1 MRLIHEGLL
10 RPLGALMAGAVLV
23 LAFAPWQWAWLAP
36 VALWSLLFLLRNQDP
51 RRAFGIGY
59 AFGLGQFGFG
69 VSWVFVSIH
78 EHGNAGLPLALLL
91 TGLLIGFLAL
101 FPALIAAVTAWLD
114 GRASGRA
121 LWVFA
126 AAWVAGEWIRTW
138 VFTGFPWLAV
148 GYTQIDGPL
157 AGFAPLFGVLG
168 LGALLVGTAAS
179 LEFLRT
185 AQGRGRLGVL
195 LALIFVWTAGFAL
208 RFHDWTQ
215 PAGPAVAVALVQ
227 GNIPQEDKW
236 DQDRADQILRRYQEL
251 TEPLLGTPIIV
262 WPEAALPQ
270 VYHELAGTYLTRLQ
284 IAAAAAGSEII
295 LGLLRFDPERRVYL
309 NSVLAVGLDRQF
321 YDKRHLVPFG
331 EYFPVPDFVR
341 RQMQVLDMPYSDLGA
356 GEAQP
361 ELLRLQGLP
370 VATFI
375 CYEAVFGREVI
386 HDLPEAQL
394 LVNVSNDAWFGR
406 SFAPYQ
412 HFQIAR
418 MRAVETGRD
427 LLRATNTGIT
437 ALVDATGRVQ
447 GQLPPFEMGVLRGEV
462 VPRIGATPYV
472 QWGDWPVLA
481 WLGMSLGLALI
492 RIKRRE
498 NP

>member
-1 MRLIHEGLL
+1 MRLIHAGFL

-36 VALWSLLFLLRNQDP
+36 LALWSLLFLLRDQDP

-78 EHGNAGLPLALLL
+78 EHGNAGFPLALLL

-101 FPALIAAVTAWLD
+101 FPALVTAVTAWLG
-114 GRASGRA
+114 GRAPGRA
-121 LWVFA
+121 LWVFP
-126 AAWVAGEWIRTW
+126 AAWVASEWIRTW
-138 VFTGFPWLAV
+138 IFTGFPWLAV
-148 GYTQIDGPL
+148 GYTQTDGPL
-157 AGFAPLFGVLG
+157 AGFAPLLGVLG
-168 LGALLVGTAAS
+168 LGALLVGTAAC

-185 AQGRGRLGVL
+185 AQGRWRLGIL
-195 LALIFVWTAGFAL
+195 LALVFLWVAGFVL
-208 RFHDWTQ
+208 RFHAWTQ

-236 DQDRADQILRRYQEL
+236 DQNRADQILQRYQAL

-284 IAAAAAGSEII
+284 IAAAAAGSEIL
-295 LGLLRFDPERRVYL
+295 LGLLRFDPERRGYL
-309 NSVLAVGLDRQF
+309 NSVLALGLDRQF

-341 RQMQVLDMPYSDLGA
+341 HQMQVLDMPYSDLGA

-386 HDLPEAQL
+386 RDLPAAQL

-412 HFQIAR
+412 HFQIAQ

-447 GQLPPFEMGVLRGEV
+447 GQLPPFEVGVLRGEV
-462 VPRIGATPYV
+462 VPRTGATPYV
-472 QWGDWPVLA
+472 LWGDWPVLMWLVASLSLAA
-481 WLGMSLGLALI
+481 WI
-492 RIKRRE
+492 RKRAAS
-498 NP
+498 

>member
-1 MRLIHEGLL
+1 MRLIHEGFL

-36 VALWSLLFLLRNQDP
+36 LALWTLLFLLRDQDP

-101 FPALIAAVTAWLD
+101 FPALVTAVTAWLD
-114 GRASGRA
+114 GRAPGRA
-121 LWVFA
+121 LWVFP

-138 VFTGFPWLAV
+138 IFTGFPWLAV
-148 GYTQIDGPL
+148 GYTQTDGPL
-157 AGFAPLFGVLG
+157 AGFAPLLGVLG

-185 AQGRGRLGVL
+185 AQGRWRLGVL
-195 LALIFVWTAGFAL
+195 LALVFLWVAGFAL
-208 RFHDWTQ
+208 RFHAWTQ

-236 DQDRADQILRRYQEL
+236 DQDRADQILQRYREL

-284 IAAAAAGSEII
+284 VAAAAAGSEIVWVCCVSI
-295 LGLLRFDPERRVYL
+295 Q
-309 NSVLAVGLDRQF
+309 S
-321 YDKRHLVPFG
+321 
-331 EYFPVPDFVR
+331 
-341 RQMQVLDMPYSDLGA
+341 A
-356 GEAQP
+356 G
-361 ELLRLQGLP
+361 
-370 VATFI
+370 FI
-375 CYEAVFGREVI
+375 
-386 HDLPEAQL
+386 
-394 LVNVSNDAWFGR
+394 
-406 SFAPYQ
+406 
-412 HFQIAR
+412 
-418 MRAVETGRD
+418 
-427 LLRATNTGIT
+427 
-437 ALVDATGRVQ
+437 
-447 GQLPPFEMGVLRGEV
+447 
-462 VPRIGATPYV
+462 
-472 QWGDWPVLA
+472 
-481 WLGMSLGLALI
+481 
-492 RIKRRE
+492 
-498 NP
+498 

>member
-1 MRLIHEGLL
+1 MRLIREGFL
-10 RPLGALMAGAVLV
+10 RPLGGLMAGAVLV

-36 VALWSLLFLLRNQDP
+36 LSLWTLLFLLRDQDP

-59 AFGLGQFGFG
+59 AFGLGQFGLG

-78 EHGNAGLPLALLL
+78 QHGNAGLPLALLL

-101 FPALIAAVTAWLD
+101 FPALVAAGTAWLV
-114 GRASGRA
+114 GRAPGRV
-121 LWVFA
+121 LWVFP

-138 VFTGFPWLAV
+138 IFTGFPWLAV
-148 GYTQIDGPL
+148 GYSQTDGPL
-157 AGFAPLFGVLG
+157 AGFAPLLGVLG

-185 AQGRGRLGVL
+185 AQGRWRSGVL
-195 LALIFVWTAGFAL
+195 LALIFLWVAGFAL
-208 RFHDWTQ
+208 RFHAWTQ

-236 DQDRADQILRRYQEL
+236 DQNRADQILQRYQAL
-251 TEPLLGTPIIV
+251 TQPLLGTPIIV

-284 IAAAAAGSEII
+284 VAAAAAGSEIV

-309 NSVLAVGLDRQF
+309 NSVLALGLDRQF

-331 EYFPVPDFVR
+331 EYFPVPDFIR
-341 RQMQVLDMPYSDLGA
+341 HQMQMLDMPYSDLGA

-361 ELLRLQGLP
+361 ELLRLHGLP

-375 CYEAVFGREVI
+375 CYEAVFGHEVI
-386 HDLPEAQL
+386 RDLPAAQL

-447 GQLPPFEMGVLRGEV
+447 GQLPSFEVGVLRGEV
-462 VPRIGATPYV
+462 VPRTGATPYV
-472 QWGDWPVLA
+472 RWGDWPVLA
-481 WLGMSLGLALI
+481 WLVVSLALAAGF
-492 RIKRRE
+492 RKRAAS
-498 NP
+498 

>member
-1 MRLIHEGLL
+1 MRLIHEGFL
-10 RPLGALMAGAVLV
+10 RLLGALMAGAVLV

-36 VALWSLLFLLRNQDP
+36 LALWSLLFLLRDQDP

-101 FPALIAAVTAWLD
+101 FPALVTAVTAWLD
-114 GRASGRA
+114 RRARGRA
-121 LWVFA
+121 LWVFP

-138 VFTGFPWLAV
+138 IFTGFPWLAV
-148 GYTQIDGPL
+148 GYTQTDGPL

-185 AQGRGRLGVL
+185 AQGRWRLGVL
-195 LALIFVWTAGFAL
+195 LALGFLWVAGFAL
-208 RFHDWTQ
+208 RFHAWTR
-215 PAGPAVAVALVQ
+215 PAGPAMAVALVQ

-236 DQDRADQILRRYQEL
+236 DQDRADQILQRYQAL

-309 NSVLAVGLDRQF
+309 NSVLALGLDRQF

-341 RQMQVLDMPYSDLGA
+341 HQMQVLDMPYSDLGA

-386 HDLPEAQL
+386 RDLPAAQL

-412 HFQIAR
+412 HFQIAQ

-427 LLRATNTGIT
+427 LLRATNTGLT

-447 GQLPPFEMGVLRGEV
+447 GQLPPFEVGVLRGEV
-462 VPRIGATPYV
+462 VPRTGTTPYV
-472 QWGDWPVLA
+472 RWGDWPVLVWLVASLSLAA
-481 WLGMSLGLALI
+481 WL
-492 RIKRRE
+492 RKRAAS
-498 NP
+498 